1 MVKGTIDFDSL
12 KRPHW
17 TDEQSERAKLVLDFV
32 QGIMNDH
39 NFEGITKRFGR
50 QPYIQHNRNMNDGI
64 DGVVNYIK
72 KFVKSFPEFSYD
84 VKQVM
89 VDGDLVAIHSHAT
102 IKNSHRG
109 NQRKGL
115 NIKDTWRVNNGE
127 LVEHWDAIQ
136 PLDLFMRVYAAFVG
150 GRILNSNGSF

>member
-1 MVKGTIDFDSL
+1 
-12 KRPHW
+12 
-17 TDEQSERAKLVLDFV
+17 
-32 QGIMNDH
+32 MNDH

-89 VDGDLVAIHSHAT
+89 VDGDLVTIHSHAT
-102 IKNSHRG
+102 IKTATVG
-109 NQRKGL
+109 IKVKGS
-115 NIKDTWRVNNGE
+115 ISK
-127 LVEHWDAIQ
+127 I
-136 PLDLFMRVYAAFVG
+136 PG
-150 GRILNSNGSF
+150 G